1 MQKLSLVLGLLC
13 FASGNIAQADTLNE
27 IQAVDNRESPSQAHC
42 THWSATLLLAATDP
56 ALPDF
61 LQHQPHCLQKIN
73 AWNGKA
79 TMSHRD
85 FDQMFARFDEVF
97 LSLLTIS
104 DKVAFT
110 FGFIDE
116 VSKVH
121 PVSMG
126 ARHNDLP
133 YSLRFVQKSH
143 TANNAY
149 RRMDLTTNKPNPYRL
164 TEAEFRQFASNAVRS
179 TRMTEQVLYVIHGNK
194 LKKEVGTNSL
204 GRGWV

>member
-1 MQKLSLVLGLLC
+1 MQKLSLLLGLLL
-13 FASGNIAQADTLNE
+13 FASGNIAQANNRDEAL
-27 IQAVDNRESPSQAHC
+27 AVDSTSSPVQAHC
-42 THWSATLLLAATDP
+42 ADWSAALLLAATDP

-73 AWNGKA
+73 AWSGKA
-79 TMSHRD
+79 TMSYRD

-110 FGFIDE
+110 LGFIDE

-121 PVSMG
+121 PVSIRP
-126 ARHNDLP
+126 RHNDLP
-133 YSLRFVQKSH
+133 DSLRFVQKSH
-143 TANNAY
+143 TAGNAY
-149 RRMDLTTNKPNPYRL
+149 RRMDLTTIEPNQYRL

-194 LKKEVGTNSL
+194 LKKEAGTNSL

>member
-13 FASGNIAQADTLNE
+13 FASDNIAQANTFNE
-27 IQAVDNRESPSQAHC
+27 AQAVDNRESPSQAHC
-42 THWSATLLLAATDP
+42 AHWSAALLLAATDP
-56 ALPDF
+56 TLPDF

-73 AWNGKA
+73 AWSGKA

-97 LSLLTIS
+97 LSLPTTG

-110 FGFIDE
+110 LGFIDE

-121 PVSMG
+121 PVSLG
-126 ARHNDLP
+126 ARNNALP

-143 TANNAY
+143 TAGNAH
-149 RRMDLTTNKPNPYRL
+149 RRMDLTTIEPNPYRL
-164 TEAEFRQFASNAVRS
+164 TEAEFRQFASTAVRS
-179 TRMTEQVLYVIHGNK
+179 KNIAEKVLYVINDK
-194 LKKEVGTNSL
+194 N
-204 GRGWV
+204 

>member
-13 FASGNIAQADTLNE
+13 FASSNIAQANTFNE
-27 IQAVDNRESPSQAHC
+27 AQAVDNRESPSQAHC
-42 THWSATLLLAATDP
+42 THWSRALLLAATDP
-56 ALPDF
+56 TLPDF

-73 AWNGKA
+73 AWSGKA

-97 LSLLTIS
+97 LSLPTTG

-110 FGFIDE
+110 LGFIDE

-121 PVSMG
+121 PVSLG

-143 TANNAY
+143 TANNAH
-149 RRMDLTTNKPNPYRL
+149 RRMDLTAIKPNKYRL
-164 TEAEFRQFASNAVRS
+164 TEAEFRQFASTAVRS
-179 TRMTEQVLYVIHGNK
+179 SGMTEKILYVIHGNK
-194 LKKEVGTNSL
+194 LKKQVGTN
-204 GRGWV
+204 